1 MRSKVEAI
9 MDSLEKDEKIQQYL
23 KKEPLLNLV
32 DRKTAETPNKVFF
45 DKIKTNH

>member
-9 MDSLEKDEKIQQYL
+9 MDSLEKDEKIEQYL

-32 DRKTAETPNKVFF
+32 DRKTAETPNKVFL
-45 DKIKTNH
+45 IK

>member
-1 MRSKVEAI
+1 

-23 KKEPLLNLV
+23 KKEPLIDLV